1 MTREEMKDMVATLDD
16 KQLSQLLATVN
27 AESLNRTFKQLSKAL
42 TDNDDTQDIAKKR
55 KDDKDRPSVLSNLES
70 RLSNLEKRIECIEN
84 MLSW

>member
-27 AESLNRTFKQLSKAL
+27 AESLNRTFKRLSRTLA
-42 TDNDDTQDIAKKR
+42 DNDDTQDIAKKR

-70 RLSNLEKRIECIEN
+70 RLNKLEKRIECIEN
-84 MLSW
+84 VLSW

>member
-27 AESLNRTFKQLSKAL
+27 AESLNRTFIRLSKVL
-42 TDNDDTQDIAKKR
+42 TDNDDTPDIAKKR

-84 MLSW
+84 TLSW

>member
-27 AESLNRTFKQLSKAL
+27 AESLNRTFKRLSKTLA
-42 TDNDDTQDIAKKR
+42 DNDDTQDIAKKR

-70 RLSNLEKRIECIEN
+70 RLNKLEKRIECIEN
-84 MLSW
+84 VLSW

>member
-27 AESLNRTFKQLSKAL
+27 AESLNRAFKRLSKTLA
-42 TDNDDTQDIAKKR
+42 DNDDTQDIAKKR

-70 RLSNLEKRIECIEN
+70 RLNKLEKRIECIEN

>member
-16 KQLSQLLATVN
+16 KQLSHLLATVN
-27 AESLNRTFKQLSKAL
+27 AESLNRTFKRLSKAL
-42 TDNDDTQDIAKKR
+42 TDNDDTPYIAKKR
-55 KDDKDRPSVLSNLES
+55 KGDKDRPSVLSNIES